1 MARKLLGLVL
11 AILMAVPTT
20 SFAQEDDSLKGVR
33 SVPPGARVRLE
44 MRDGD
49 VIQATL
55 VRVEADHA
63 VVRGVDASRH
73 ARTLRTVVI
82 DGEAAYLLDKATV
95 IRGGLL
101 LDGKPEFTAKA
112 DSAEPEL
119 AALTARRLG
128 VGATVEIRMRD
139 GGAVRGALRGKVSQV
154 GDATLVIGKGK
165 KARAIPYADMAGL
178 RRAPMPQGVKVAA
191 IAISLCGA
199 RMAFIVVAGLA
210 QLAAEG

>member
-1 MARKLLGLVL
+1 MAKKLLGLVL

-82 DGEAAYLLDKATV
+82 DGDAAYLLDKATV

-101 LDGKPEFTAKA
+101 VDGKPEFTAKA

-139 GGAVRGALRGKVSQV
+139 GGAVRGKVSQV